1 MSGFPRLN
9 LVGVQIS
16 KQLTQKLTR
25 KPKIPNVIKHPV
37 FNNRVQ
43 GVQSVKSTR
52 SVPNVSGANTVDSDP
67 EKHSK
72 LLKWKLKVLK
82 KIPYFLFRYRLFVVI
97 LCVMVCLFLFFTKAA
112 KTGMLRRI
120 QRVHCSEKRGVF
132 VCDSKY
138 STGTMIISVSP
149 LCRRYIYEINGV
161 PFVRIDD
168 FYTTIRIPATEK
180 LVIRDARPGCKL
192 SVHRTTSTCA
202 QQPRSGIVWV
212 TTKKHSQ
219 FTMTINGVQVL
230 EETPVDLLD
239 SKANGEWIAYMFN
252 PEIPLAMPDV
262 QIRGDSSD
270 PIYVYI

>member
-25 KPKIPNVIKHPV
+25 KPKMPSVIKNPV
-37 FNNRVQ
+37 FTNRVP
-43 GVQSVKSTR
+43 SVH
-52 SVPNVSGANTVDSDP
+52 SVPSVRSKNCTTVP
-67 EKHSK
+67 ESEKPFK
-72 LLKWKLKVLK
+72 LLKWKPKVLK
-82 KIPYFLFRYRLFVVI
+82 KIPYFLFRYRLFIII
-97 LCVMVCLFLFFTKAA
+97 LCAMVCLFLFFTKTA

-120 QRVHCSEKRGVF
+120 QRVHCNEKRGVF
-132 VCDSKY
+132 ICNSKY
-138 STGTMIISVSP
+138 STGTMIISVS
-149 LCRRYIYEINGV
+149 LACRRYIYEINGV
-161 PFVRIDD
+161 PFVRIND
-168 FYTTIRIPATEK
+168 FYKTIRIPATAN

-202 QQPRSGIVWV
+202 LQPYSGIVWI

-219 FTMTINGVQVL
+219 FTMTIDGVQVL
-230 EETPVDLLD
+230 EETPVDLID
-239 SKANGEWIAYMFN
+239 SKINGEWVAYMFN
-252 PEIPLAMPDV
+252 PEIPLVMPDV